1 MRESEI
7 QKKILDY
14 LKSIGVYSVKVI
26 QASKAGVPD
35 IIGCKS
41 ITITQEMVGKQIGA
55 FIAIEV
61 KTPKTKYNTSELQ
74 KLNLDWIKEASGV
87 AIVAWE
93 LEQIKSLL

>member
-14 LKSIGVYSVKVI
+14 LKSIGAYSVKVI

-35 IIGCKS
+35 IICCYKGR
-41 ITITQEMVGKQIGA
+41 

-93 LEQIKSLL
+93 LEQIKSLLEEIDNESM

>member
-1 MRESEI
+1 MKESDI

-14 LKSIGVYSVKVI
+14 LKLQGAYAVKVI

-35 IIGCKS
+35 IICCYKGR
-41 ITITQEMVGKQIGA
+41 

-74 KLNLDWIKEASGV
+74 KLNIEWIKEASGV
-87 AIVAWE
+87 VIVAWE
-93 LEQIKSLL
+93 LEQIKRLMEVINDG

>member
-1 MRESEI
+1 MKESEI

-14 LKSIGVYSVKVI
+14 LKLQGAYAVKVI

-35 IIGCKS
+35 IICCYK
-41 ITITQEMVGKQIGA
+41 GK

-74 KLNLDWIKEASGV
+74 KLNIEWINQAKGIV
-87 AIVAWE
+87 IVAWD
-93 LEQIKSLL
+93 LEQVKRLLDETI

>member
-35 IIGCKS
+35 IIGCYR
-41 ITITQEMVGKQIGA
+41 GK

-61 KTPKTKYNTSELQ
+61 KTPKTRNNTSELQ
-74 KLNLDWIKEASGV
+74 KLNLDWIIESGGKSC
-87 AIVAWE
+87 VAWD
-93 LEQIKSLL
+93 LDGVIRFIKDIDDSL